1 LGKKYKRRRMRLNH
15 LKVLSKEE
23 LSKIHQTS
31 LRVLSETGV
40 VIHNEKALRLLGDH
54 GVKVDMGKERAWIP
68 ESFILEALSSIP
80 SKIRLYNRDKGHYF
94 TLGEQNNCLVGSG
107 FDAVYVLDY
116 ETGERRKAI
125 KEDVRK
131 FARLSDAL
139 DNIDIVAVPA
149 IPQDVEPESAHL
161 HAVEAIFNETDKH
174 LILAPDSIGTT
185 AAILKM
191 ASTVIEN
198 EDLSH
203 YPILSFEVS
212 SLSPLSWEKQSAE
225 SLMAI
230 AEAGAPCLFLP
241 QPYAGV
247 TAPITLAGQ
256 LTINNAETLS
266 GIVITQLVRK
276 ESPVIYGSAWT
287 TFDMREANVTLS
299 SPETILLR
307 VAGVQMAKFYNIP
320 SHTTAPDSDSHSLDE
335 QNAWEKALTLFSA
348 MAAGVNVVI
357 NAGMFATGLT
367 IGFEQLVMDNEI
379 TGIAR
384 RLIEGIDVSEEMI
397 ASEVIKR
404 VGPKGQFLEDPHTLK
419 HLRDKEHWKPGIS
432 NREIYENWLLKGKS
446 SVVEKARKRAKEIMS
461 THSPKELKKEIKKR
475 LSEIISDFERKY
487 SRKH

>member
-1 LGKKYKRRRMRLNH
+1 MRLSY
-15 LKVLSKEE
+15 LKVLSEKE
-23 LSKIHQTS
+23 LSKIHQAS

-40 VIHNEKALRLLGDH
+40 VIHSEKVLRLLKDH
-54 GVKVDMGKERAWIP
+54 GVKVDIGKEQAWIP
-68 ESFILEALSSIP
+68 ENFTLEALSSVP
-80 SKIRLYNRDKGHYF
+80 SKIKLYNQDKDHYF

-116 ETGERRKAI
+116 ETRERRKAT
-125 KEDVRK
+125 KEDVGK
-131 FARLSDAL
+131 FARLSNAL
-139 DNIDIVAVPA
+139 DNIDVVAVPA

-174 LILAPDSIGTT
+174 LILAPDSVETT
-185 AAILKM
+185 ATVLKM
-191 ASTVIEN
+191 ASAIIEN

-203 YPILSFEVS
+203 YPILTFEVS
-212 SLSPLSWEKQSAE
+212 SLSPLSWEKESAE
-225 SLMAI
+225 SLTVI
-230 AEAGAPCLFLP
+230 AEAGVPCLLLP

-256 LTINNAETLS
+256 LTINNVETLS

-287 TFDMREANVTLS
+287 TFDMRKANVTLG

-320 SHTTAPDSDSHSLDE
+320 SHTTALDSDSHSLDE

-348 MAAGVNVVI
+348 MAAGVDMVV

-367 IGFEQLVMDNEI
+367 IGFEQLVIDNEI

-384 RLIEGIDVSEEMI
+384 RLIEGIDASEETI

-419 HLRDKEHWKPGIS
+419 HLRDKEHWKPTIS
-432 NREIYENWLLKGKS
+432 NREIYENWLLKGKP
-446 SVVEKARKRAKEIMS
+446 SVAEKAREKAKEIMS
-461 THSPKELKKEIKKR
+461 SHSPKELKKEIKKR
-475 LSEIISDFERKY
+475 LSEIIGNFERKY
-487 SRKH
+487 HHRPQ